1 MRLTD
6 MSNCMKSGPKTL
18 FLALACVFL
27 TTPLHAEDVT
37 PGSCG
42 MVDQPIMD
50 RHCMLTRQIEDA
62 RVGGAL
68 QPEVTG
74 DLVAPE
80 VRTAVLNARAQMV
93 EMASEADDEGVLL
106 GPVGSAG
113 AAPVFARLVGFL
125 IVFALLSG
133 NSSEPPLFGPPLF
146 GPTLSPS

>member
-1 MRLTD
+1 
-6 MSNCMKSGPKTL
+6 MKSGPKSL

-62 RVGGAL
+62 RVGGDRVGGAL

-146 GPTLSPS
+146 GPPLSPS